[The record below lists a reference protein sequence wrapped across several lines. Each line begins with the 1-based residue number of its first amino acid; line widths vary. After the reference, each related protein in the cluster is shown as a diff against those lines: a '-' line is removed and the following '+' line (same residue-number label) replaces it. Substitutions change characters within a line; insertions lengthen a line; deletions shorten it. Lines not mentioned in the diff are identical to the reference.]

1 MIVFSPLLF
10 LYICLFLL
18 NSFVIYYCNANYYYF
33 EYLDKKLTSFFE
45 TKNLFCNHKKFTSQF
60 RRLIFSIDF
69 GTVLV
74 NNVEQ
79 VQVHLYSGNKSFYF
93 GQLSIGYRGELHPR
107 WMFDIIQL
115 NIEQRNLKIN
125 WNLLFTA
132 VKNWQQKPYLA
143 EFHFN
148 WLPIIPRSRYTYQ
161 TQYFQRAVF
170 THPFVFREIITK
182 IHLELPCIFT
192 ESNWKY
198 ALWILSIEPSK
209 LSLYKNIYIGNYYTH
224 FVS

>member
-1 MIVFSPLLF
+1 MILFSPLLF
-10 LYICLFLL
+10 IIFIHLFIFSKQFRYLL
-18 NSFVIYYCNANYYYF
+18 LQCELLIFWVSWRKINIVFWN
-33 EYLDKKLTSFFE
+33 
-45 TKNLFCNHKKFTSQF
+45 KKFTSQF
-60 RRLIFSIDF
+60 RHLIFSIDF

-79 VQVHLYSGNKSFYF
+79 VHVHLYSGIKSFYF

-107 WMFDIIQL
+107 WIFDIIQL

-148 WLPIIPRSRYTYQ
+148 WLPIISKSRYTYQ

-182 IHLELPCIFT
+182 IHLELTVHFYCKQLKIC
-192 ESNWKY
+192 SINIKY
-198 ALWILSIEPSK
+198 RTK
-209 LSLYKNIYIGNYYTH
+209 
-224 FVS
+224 